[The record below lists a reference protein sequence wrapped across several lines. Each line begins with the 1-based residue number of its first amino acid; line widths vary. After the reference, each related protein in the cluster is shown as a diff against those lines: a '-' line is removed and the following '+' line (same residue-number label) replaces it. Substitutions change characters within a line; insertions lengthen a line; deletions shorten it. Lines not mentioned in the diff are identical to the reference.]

1 MNGVFSPEQR
11 EVYNMVL
18 ETQIRVI
25 DRVYPGVTLQDL
37 QKYAIRSICDHLR
50 QFGYLNAS
58 LVICQDESLFY
69 YFYPHGVSHFIGIDV
84 HDRSNPND
92 NVSS

>member
-69 YFYPHGVSHFIGIDV
+69 YFYPQVSATLLALMSTTVPTQMIT
-84 HDRSNPND
+84 
-92 NVSS
+92 